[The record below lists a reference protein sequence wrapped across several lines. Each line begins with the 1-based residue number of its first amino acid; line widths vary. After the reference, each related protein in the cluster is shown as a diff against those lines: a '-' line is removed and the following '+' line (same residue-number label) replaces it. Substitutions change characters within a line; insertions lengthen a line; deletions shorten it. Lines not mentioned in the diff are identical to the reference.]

1 MRYITSFVLSI
12 ALPVMASLFSACAL
26 SPQVVR
32 MQPALDVA
40 QMPQRAQGTT
50 IALSVSDVRDSKV
63 VGYRGGVY
71 ATASISAD
79 AGMETAVRSELAR
92 TLGQLGYR
100 VVERGADAVIAL
112 EVELAELGYS
122 VTEDRVTRTIATV
135 AGVRGRATSG
145 AITRTGE
152 YRDRRTKEMLKAP
165 SEAENETL
173 LNEVLSAALQRVVS
187 DPDLLK
193 F

>member
-1 MRYITSFVLSI
+1 MRYITSLVLSI
-12 ALPVMASLFSACAL
+12 ALPVMVLLFSACAL
-26 SPQVVR
+26 SPQTVR

-40 QMPQRAQGTT
+40 QMPQRAQGAT
-50 IALSVSDVRDSKV
+50 IALSVGDVRDSKV

-92 TLGQLGYR
+92 ALGQLGYQ
-100 VVERGADAVIAL
+100 VVERGAKAAIAL
-112 EVELAELGYS
+112 EVEIAELGYS
-122 VTEDRVTRTIATV
+122 VTEDRVTRTV
-135 AGVRGRATSG
+135 AAVRGRATSG

-173 LNEVLSAALQRVVS
+173 LNEVLSASLQRLVA